1 MIILKNMD
9 SLTPWAY
16 DFLSH
21 KFLTI
26 FTLLGMHSLFLNWP
40 QIQSGEQLVTLNSS
54 ATIPVVDISC
64 LGGQNYGMQSLKLDK
79 AIFFSPSL

>member
-16 DFLSH
+16 DFFSH

-54 ATIPVVDISC
+54 GYILPRRSVLWYAEPKTR
-64 LGGQNYGMQSLKLDK
+64 
-79 AIFFSPSL
+79 